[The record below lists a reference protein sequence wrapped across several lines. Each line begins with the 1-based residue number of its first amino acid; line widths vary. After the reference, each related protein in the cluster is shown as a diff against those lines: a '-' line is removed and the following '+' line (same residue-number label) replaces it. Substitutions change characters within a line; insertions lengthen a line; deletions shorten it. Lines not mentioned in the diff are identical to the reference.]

1 MRGSETFPSQSAKNH
16 SAMGLQNLQC
26 NICGIPK
33 GQSAILHSMHIYFD
47 VVGCG
52 QQCL

>member
-1 MRGSETFPSQSAKNH
+1 MRGSGTFPSQSAKNH

-26 NICGIPK
+26 KICGIHK